1 VPESNVMYNK
11 FFLFREKPFKLVPNP
26 EYYYV
31 SRSHEEAMA
40 HLKYAIAEGE
50 GFVEITGEVGTGKT
64 TLCRVFLDNLDDRT
78 EVAYIFNPRLG
89 PTQLLKTI
97 ADELG
102 VKCRAG
108 DTKQLIDALNNYL
121 IDMKTAGKTVVLLVD
136 EAQNLTR
143 NVMEQLRLLSN
154 LETNRS
160 KMLQIILVGQP
171 ELGELLDSYDLRQLA
186 QRITLSC
193 HLSPL
198 SFREVREYIEHRIQ
212 IASTRKPVVFTYAAY
227 RLIYRYSTGIPR
239 LINIVCDRAL
249 LTAFGRNQKKI
260 NSAIVRAAIRELSER
275 GKKRRRLMDLKK
287 PAIVLAAVLCV
298 VALLFWYHRTRPADS
313 IETANRGPEDAQ
325 AQAPPSRAPSIAPIT
340 NTPARP
346 SPASQP
352 PVDTPNGV
360 NTDFSKF
367 IQDMDARSARHL
379 ALQTVLDLWGLD
391 ASIDP
396 ALDEQTD
403 NDAFFEMAA
412 EQNGL
417 EMLRVDCRLDI
428 LKTLNLPA
436 VISVKLLHGASPG
449 FLTILGI
456 QGEQV
461 TLGRARLS
469 ETITVAGD
477 VLKPYCTDGVYVPW
491 KDFMSPDGAA
501 PNRPPG
507 DAIAALKSQ
516 LSEIGYPQPETGPSY
531 DEQTKETVKQ
541 IQMKHGLEP
550 DGIVGSLTKI
560 VLFNENRRLD
570 IPHIRHD

>member
-1 VPESNVMYNK
+1 MYNK

-102 VKCRAG
+102 VKCRG
-108 DTKQLIDALNNYL
+108 SDTKQLIDALNSYL

-212 IASTRKPVVFTYAAY
+212 IASTRKPVVFTHLAY

-239 LINIVCDRAL
+239 LINIVCDRSL

-275 GKKRRRLMDLKK
+275 GKKRRRLQELKK
-287 PAIVLAAVLCV
+287 PALILAAVLCV
-298 VALLFWYHRTRPADS
+298 AALLFWYYRMGPADRVKTVN
-313 IETANRGPEDAQ
+313 EVPEDVKP
-325 AQAPPSRAPSIAPIT
+325 QAPPSRTPSVAPVT
-340 NTPARP
+340 DLPARP
-346 SPASQP
+346 SPVSQP
-352 PVDTPNGV
+352 PVGDSNGV
-360 NTDFSKF
+360 STDFSKF

-379 ALQTVLDLWGLD
+379 ALQTVLDLWGLES
-391 ASIDP
+391 SIDP
-396 ALDEQTD
+396 ALDERTD
-403 NDAFFEMAA
+403 NDTFFEIAA
-412 EQNGL
+412 GQNGL
-417 EMLRVDCRLDI
+417 AMLRVDCRLEI

-436 VISVKLLHGASPG
+436 IISVRLPDGSSPG
-449 FLTILGI
+449 FLTVLGI
-456 QGEQV
+456 QGDQM
-461 TLGRARLS
+461 TLGRARLH
-469 ETITVAGD
+469 ETITVTED

-491 KDFMSPDGAA
+491 KDFMSPDGSA

-507 DAIAALKSQ
+507 DAIAALKNQ
-516 LSEIGYPQPETGPSY
+516 LSEIGYTQLETGPSY
-531 DEQTKETVKQ
+531 DDQTKETVKQ

-560 VLFNENRRLD
+560 VLFNENRRLE

>member
-1 VPESNVMYNK
+1 MYNK

-102 VKCRAG
+102 VKCRAD
-108 DTKQLIDALNNYL
+108 DTKQLIDVLNNYL

-160 KMLQIILVGQP
+160 KMLHIILVGQP

-212 IASTRKPVVFTYAAY
+212 IASIRTPVVFTHSAY

-260 NSAIVRAAIRELSER
+260 NSTTVRTAIRELSDR
-275 GKKRRRLMDLKK
+275 GKKRSRLRELKK
-287 PAIVLAAVLCV
+287 PALVLAAVLCV
-298 VALLFWYHRTRPADS
+298 SALLFWYYRTGPADS
-313 IETANRGPEDAQ
+313 IKTVSKGPEDVQ
-325 AQAPPSRAPSIAPIT
+325 AQAAPSLAPST
-340 NTPARP
+340 APVTDAPAQP
-346 SPASQP
+346 SPASP
-352 PVDTPNGV
+352 SPVDNPNSTS
-360 NTDFSKF
+360 TDFSKF
-367 IQDMDARSARHL
+367 IQDMDARSARHI
-379 ALQTVLDLWGLD
+379 ALQTVLDLWGVK
-391 ASIDP
+391 SRIDP
-396 ALDEQTD
+396 ALDERTD
-403 NDAFFEMAA
+403 NDTFFEVAA
-412 EQNGL
+412 GQNGL
-417 EMLRVDCRLDI
+417 AMLRVDCRLDL
-428 LKTLNLPA
+428 LKKLNLPA
-436 VISVKLLHGASPG
+436 IISVRPPGGSSPG
-449 FLTILGI
+449 FLTVLGI
-456 QGEQV
+456 QGERV
-461 TLGRARLS
+461 TLGRARLN
-469 ETITVAGD
+469 ETITVTED
-477 VLKPYCTDGVYVPW
+477 VLKPYCTDGIYVPW
-491 KDFMSPDGAA
+491 KDFMSPDDPM
-501 PNRPPG
+501 PNRSPR
-507 DAIAALKSQ
+507 DAIAALKNY
-516 LSEIGYPQPETGPSY
+516 LNEIGYTQLDTGPSY
-531 DEQTKETVKQ
+531 DERTKETVRQ
-541 IQMKHGLEP
+541 IQMKYGLEP
-550 DGIVGSLTKI
+550 DGIVGSQTKI
-560 VLFNENRRLD
+560 VLFNENQRLD

>member
-1 VPESNVMYNK
+1 MYNK

-64 TLCRVFLDNLDDRT
+64 TLCRVFLDNLDDKT

-102 VKCRAG
+102 VKCRG
-108 DTKQLIDALNNYL
+108 DDTKQLIDALNSYL
-121 IDMKTAGKTVVLLVD
+121 IDMKTAGKTVVILVD

-212 IASTRKPVVFTYAAY
+212 IASIRTPLVFTYTAY
-227 RLIYRYSTGIPR
+227 RLIYRYSMGIPR

-260 NSAIVRAAIRELSER
+260 NSAVVRAAIRELSER
-275 GKKRRRLMDLKK
+275 GKKRFRLRKLRK
-287 PAIVLAAVLCV
+287 PAFVLAVVLCAAAFV
-298 VALLFWYHRTRPADS
+298 IWYHRIGPAES
-313 IETANRGPEDAQ
+313 LKAVNNGPEDIK
-325 AQAPPSRAPSIAPIT
+325 AQAPPDRTPSAAPGIDAAAPT
-340 NTPARP
+340 A
-346 SPASQP
+346 PASRP
-352 PVDTPNGV
+352 PRNDPNSV
-360 NTDFSKF
+360 SADFLQF
-367 IQDMDARSARHL
+367 IQDMDARSARHI
-379 ALQTVLDLWGLD
+379 ALQTVLELWGVQFG
-391 ASIDP
+391 IDP
-396 ALDEQTD
+396 ALDERSD
-403 NDAFFEMAA
+403 NDAFFETAA
-412 EQNGL
+412 GQNGL
-417 EMLRVDCRLDI
+417 AMLRIDCSLDL
-428 LKTLNLPA
+428 LKKLNLPA
-436 VISVKLLHGASPG
+436 IISVKLPGGSSQG
-449 FLTILGI
+449 FLTVIRV

-461 TLGRARLS
+461 TLGRARLN
-469 ETITVAGD
+469 ETITVTED
-477 VLKPYCTDGVYVPW
+477 VLKPYCANGVYIPW
-491 KDFMSPDGAA
+491 KDFMLPDGRAE
-501 PNRPPG
+501 NRSPR
-507 DAIAALKSQ
+507 DAIAALKNQ
-516 LSEIGYPQPETGPSY
+516 LKEIGYTQLDTGPSY
-531 DEQTKETVKQ
+531 DERTKETVRQ
-541 IQMKHGLEP
+541 IQSKYGLEP
-550 DGIVGSLTKI
+550 DGIVGALTKI
-560 VLFNENRRLD
+560 VLFNENQQLD
-570 IPHIRHD
+570 IPHIRHE

>member
-1 VPESNVMYNK
+1 MYNK

-102 VKCRAG
+102 VKCRTG
-108 DTKQLIDALNNYL
+108 DTKELIDAFNNYL

-212 IASTRKPVVFTYAAY
+212 IASTRTPVVFTHSAY

-260 NSAIVRAAIRELSER
+260 NGAIVRAAISELSER
-275 GKKRRRLMDLKK
+275 GKKRSRLRELKK
-287 PAIVLAAVLCV
+287 PALVLTVVLCV
-298 VALLFWYHRTRPADS
+298 AALLFWYYRIRPVES
-313 IETANRGPEDAQ
+313 VETVKNGPEDVQ
-325 AQAPPSRAPSIAPIT
+325 AQAPSSLVPFTEPVSDD
-340 NTPARP
+340 TPAQT

-352 PVDTPNGV
+352 PVDDPNGAS
-360 NTDFSKF
+360 TDLSKF
-367 IQDMDARSARHL
+367 IQDMDARSARHI
-379 ALQTVLDLWGLD
+379 ALQTVLELWD
-391 ASIDP
+391 VKSRIDP
-396 ALDEQTD
+396 ALDERTD
-403 NDAFFEMAA
+403 NDTFFEMAA
-412 EQNGL
+412 GQNGL
-417 EMLRVDCRLDI
+417 AMLRLDCRLEI
-428 LKTLNLPA
+428 LQKLNLPA
-436 VISVKLLHGASPG
+436 IISVSLPGGSSSG
-449 FLTILGI
+449 FLTVLGI
-456 QGEQV
+456 KDKQV
-461 TLGRARLS
+461 TLGRARLN
-469 ETITVAGD
+469 ETITVTEE
-477 VLKPYCTDGVYVPW
+477 VLKPFCTDGVYVPW
-491 KDFMSPDGAA
+491 KDFMSPDGLA
-501 PNRPPG
+501 PNRSPRN
-507 DAIAALKSQ
+507 AIAALKNQ
-516 LSEIGYPQPETGPSY
+516 LNEIGYTQLDTGPSY
-531 DEQTKETVKQ
+531 DERTKETVRQ
-541 IQMKHGLEP
+541 IQRKYGLEP
-550 DGIVGSLTKI
+550 DGIVGALTKI
-560 VLFNENRRLD
+560 VLFNENQRLD

>member
-1 VPESNVMYNK
+1 MYNK

-102 VKCRAG
+102 VKCRAD
-108 DTKQLIDALNNYL
+108 DTKQLIDVLNNYL

-212 IASTRKPVVFTYAAY
+212 IASIRTPVVFTHSAY

-260 NSAIVRAAIRELSER
+260 NSTTVRTAIRELSDR
-275 GKKRRRLMDLKK
+275 GKKRSRLRELKK
-287 PAIVLAAVLCV
+287 PALVLAAVLCV
-298 VALLFWYHRTRPADS
+298 SALLFWYYRTGPADS
-313 IETANRGPEDAQ
+313 IKTVSKGPEDVQ
-325 AQAPPSRAPSIAPIT
+325 AQAAPSLAPST
-340 NTPARP
+340 APVTDAPAQP
-346 SPASQP
+346 SPASP
-352 PVDTPNGV
+352 SPVDNPNSTS
-360 NTDFSKF
+360 TDFSKF
-367 IQDMDARSARHL
+367 IQDMDARSARHI
-379 ALQTVLDLWGLD
+379 ALQTVLDLWGVK
-391 ASIDP
+391 SRIDP
-396 ALDEQTD
+396 ALDERTD
-403 NDAFFEMAA
+403 NDTFFEVAA
-412 EQNGL
+412 GQNGL
-417 EMLRVDCRLDI
+417 AMLRVDCRLDL
-428 LKTLNLPA
+428 LKKLNLPA
-436 VISVKLLHGASPG
+436 IISVRPPGGSSPG
-449 FLTILGI
+449 FLTVLGI
-456 QGEQV
+456 QGERV
-461 TLGRARLS
+461 TLGRARLN
-469 ETITVAGD
+469 ETITVTED
-477 VLKPYCTDGVYVPW
+477 VLKPYCTDGIYVPW
-491 KDFMSPDGAA
+491 KDFMSPDDPM
-501 PNRPPG
+501 PNRSPR
-507 DAIAALKSQ
+507 DAIAALKNY
-516 LSEIGYPQPETGPSY
+516 LNEIGYTQLDTGPSY
-531 DEQTKETVKQ
+531 DERTKETVRQ
-541 IQMKHGLEP
+541 IQMKYGLEP
-550 DGIVGSLTKI
+550 DGIVGSQTKI
-560 VLFNENRRLD
+560 VLFNENQRLD

>member
-1 VPESNVMYNK
+1 MYSK

-102 VKCRAG
+102 VKCRAD
-108 DTKQLIDALNNYL
+108 DTKQLIDVLNNYL

-212 IASTRKPVVFTYAAY
+212 IASIRTPVVFTHSAY

-260 NSAIVRAAIRELSER
+260 NSTTVRTAIRELSDR
-275 GKKRRRLMDLKK
+275 GKKRSRLRELKK
-287 PAIVLAAVLCV
+287 PALVLAAVLCV
-298 VALLFWYHRTRPADS
+298 SALLFWYYRTGPADS
-313 IETANRGPEDAQ
+313 IKTVSKGPEDVQ
-325 AQAPPSRAPSIAPIT
+325 AQAAPSLAPST
-340 NTPARP
+340 APVTDAPAQP
-346 SPASQP
+346 SPASP
-352 PVDTPNGV
+352 SPVDNPNSTS
-360 NTDFSKF
+360 TDFSKF
-367 IQDMDARSARHL
+367 IQDMDARSARHI
-379 ALQTVLDLWGLD
+379 ALQTVLDLWGVK
-391 ASIDP
+391 SRIDP
-396 ALDEQTD
+396 ALDERTD
-403 NDAFFEMAA
+403 NDTFFEVAA
-412 EQNGL
+412 GQNGL
-417 EMLRVDCRLDI
+417 AMLRVDCRLDL
-428 LKTLNLPA
+428 LKKLNLPA
-436 VISVKLLHGASPG
+436 IISVRPPGGSSPG
-449 FLTILGI
+449 FLTVLGI
-456 QGEQV
+456 QGERV
-461 TLGRARLS
+461 TLGRARLN
-469 ETITVAGD
+469 ETITVTED
-477 VLKPYCTDGVYVPW
+477 VLKPYCTDGIYVPW
-491 KDFMSPDGAA
+491 KDFMSPDDPM
-501 PNRPPG
+501 PNRSPR
-507 DAIAALKSQ
+507 DAIAALKNY
-516 LSEIGYPQPETGPSY
+516 LNEIGYTQLDTGPSY
-531 DEQTKETVKQ
+531 DERTKETVRQ
-541 IQMKHGLEP
+541 IQMKYGLEP
-550 DGIVGSLTKI
+550 DGIVGSQTKI
-560 VLFNENRRLD
+560 VLFNENQRLD